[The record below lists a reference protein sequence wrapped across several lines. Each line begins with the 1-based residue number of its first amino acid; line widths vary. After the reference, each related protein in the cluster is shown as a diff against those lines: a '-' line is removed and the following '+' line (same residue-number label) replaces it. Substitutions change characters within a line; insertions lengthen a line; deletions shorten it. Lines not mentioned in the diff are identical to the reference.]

1 MITTALMLPPFRASP
16 KRDALDHLRLAA
28 DVHIARP
35 VRKLIGAKM
44 PRLTASPF

>member
-35 VRKLIGAKM
+35 GAQAY
-44 PRLTASPF
+44 RREDAEVDS